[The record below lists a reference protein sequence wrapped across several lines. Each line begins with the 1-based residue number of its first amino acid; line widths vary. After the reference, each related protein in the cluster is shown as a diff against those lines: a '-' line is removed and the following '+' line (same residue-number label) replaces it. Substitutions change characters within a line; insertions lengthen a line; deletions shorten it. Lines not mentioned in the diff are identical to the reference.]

1 MPNSIS
7 YIFKQGSALSTPSV
21 KQLLAP
27 RTYGMQGLLVKLGVS
42 FGGGKPRV
50 LPPVDAAA
58 QQKLPGY
65 QPDGAARDREG
76 NTPGYWSDKS
86 LRQRQSKR
94 YMLHTPPLEF
104 PYKDRP
110 NTRGNTPAMAAGAAD
125 ARSAP
130 APATAEGFTPR
141 RPSGSVRGEGYGI
154 ATMVPVHE
162 KPAPR
167 MYPDDAGRGFPE
179 DYFKT
184 NSLGKQPFGWDM
196 DPNIRNRMRSQFIN
210 YNQAYQDVYGKAPP
224 LIPTEMERRFA
235 QEEMAHD
242 KDAGPTPSEVESSMN
257 SLRQMKHFFSP
268 EAEDAM
274 KTRTIGDLHTIND
287 LQDKGEENWTP
298 ADRAWYES
306 HTAKPPPWE
315 RQPEQGVNGATIAA
329 APAPASP
336 ATPQSPGEVGAPP
349 TQPMDAATLSDPQAL
364 ITRANSPENVAK
376 VVDVYNA
383 SAAQGAFNGASV
395 SPDTLTKGVNLQQQI
410 ANLSVEDVQVFMQA
424 INDSQTAMAKEI
436 RAGLEASGVNVPE
449 LIGQYASQIE
459 AGEMPDETG
468 QAILDQ
474 GAAAA
479 GKTSEEGA
487 NDSNFL
493 EGLFAMW
500 EGLESSQKM
509 GLMIGIPLVAIG
521 LFSGVMGGGPMLSA
535 GLGLAGLAAGAAG
548 MAGLFG
554 GEEEAP
560 QQPGGP
566 GSAAG
571 ASGDGG
577 ALTPPPA
584 PGQPVPP
591 PAPGQPVPP
600 PAPGQPAPNQPAAPA
615 AGGGVIGDTNNDGK
629 VDLAEGQAVLRD
641 PAMKQQLFNLP
652 PAQQKEYLRSLPQ
665 EAKTK
670 FESMVMPYNINSFGS
685 RQKVYDAA
693 QKEGLTPAEVDAII
707 KIIGPSGKIG

>member
-1 MPNSIS
+1 
-7 YIFKQGSALSTPSV
+7 
-21 KQLLAP
+21 
-27 RTYGMQGLLVKLGVS
+27 
-42 FGGGKPRV
+42 
-50 LPPVDAAA
+50 
-58 QQKLPGY
+58 
-65 QPDGAARDREG
+65 
-76 NTPGYWSDKS
+76 
-86 LRQRQSKR
+86 
-94 YMLHTPPLEF
+94 MLHTPPLEF

-130 APATAEGFTPR
+130 AAEGFTTRDSPR
-141 RPSGSVRGEGYGI
+141 VKRWI
-154 ATMVPVHE
+154 A
-162 KPAPR
+162 A
-167 MYPDDAGRGFPE
+167 A
-179 DYFKT
+179 
-184 NSLGKQPFGWDM
+184 
-196 DPNIRNRMRSQFIN
+196 MR
-210 YNQAYQDVYGKAPP
+210 
-224 LIPTEMERRFA
+224 
-235 QEEMAHD
+235 
-242 KDAGPTPSEVESSMN
+242 
-257 SLRQMKHFFSP
+257 
-268 EAEDAM
+268 
-274 KTRTIGDLHTIND
+274 
-287 LQDKGEENWTP
+287 TP
-298 ADRAWYES
+298 ADPPADPVDPPRFNLKGRQTSYDPGSGWDSFQMLKYRPMAGETYEDFRQRLNYDGYTTTGDHLLAGVS
-306 HTAKPPPWE
+306 VSLFDIAFSKYGTPEQAESKKTWLDARDASVDPNTSTVEMSQP
-315 RQPEQGVNGATIAA
+315 QPEQGVNGATIAA

-591 PAPGQPVPP
+591 PAPGQPGQP